1 MNFLVNINICSYLNT
16 FWEFRENKKSVNC
29 KRFELINSFLLL
41 YMKRYVE
48 NRSTRLI
55 TLKIKIWQASVHL
68 LGKKSVRKSKEATST
83 IVPSLIYE
91 TLHWKS
97 IHAINYFK
105 NKNLA
110 SISLEKNLWESR
122 KGQRLFE
129 DNWRRWKEAI
139 ERGGQDA
146 RMLFKV

>member
-29 KRFELINSFLLL
+29 KRFELINSFPLS

-48 NRSTRLI
+48 NLSTRLI

-68 LGKKSVRKSKEATST
+68 VGRKSVRKSKEATST

-105 NKNLA
+105 NLA
-110 SISLEKNLWESR
+110 SIRTS
-122 KGQRLFE
+122 
-129 DNWRRWKEAI
+129 RWKKI
-139 ERGGQDA
+139 CKKVKRGNESDHSFSHIWKSIHQ
-146 RMLFKV
+146 LL